1 MFSGGRYALQ
11 RMKERN
17 LTLKKEY
24 PFPGEVTLSTDEY
37 ADLILDLNKAQRDA
51 QLYLDAF
58 KSVQK
63 RYEELVK
70 SAEDNF

>member
-1 MFSGGRYALQ
+1 MN
-11 RMKERN
+11 KD
-17 LTLKKEY
+17 Y
-24 PFPGEVTLSTDEY
+24 PFTGSVTLSAQEY
-37 ADLILDLNKAQRDA
+37 ADLILDLNKAQKDA
-51 QLYLDAF
+51 QMYLDAF

>member
-1 MFSGGRYALQ
+1 MLEPFYVMQ
-11 RMKERN
+11 NKYW
-17 LTLKKEY
+17 KEY
-24 PFPGEVTLSTDEY
+24 KYMNKDYPFTGSVTLSAQEY
-37 ADLILDLNKAQRDA
+37 ADLILDLNKAQKDA
-51 QLYLDAF
+51 QMYLDAF